1 MKKILKYLLFVL
13 TFCVVFFISFKINI
27 HRLEFAPMKLM
38 ETEWDD
44 SVGTVYVDLDYEN
57 ENGNTY
63 NLYVPANLDKE
74 KEQYLILYIHGGSFN
89 SGAKGDGD
97 IWCRYLVQILC
108 VKGIS
113 YGKCRLYAAE
123 PGKRGI
129 FISDE

>member
-74 KEQYLILYIHGGSFN
+74 KEQYLILISTVEVLIPVLKVMEI
-89 SGAKGDGD
+89 SGAD
-97 IWCRYLVQILC
+97 IMRQRDILRQ
-108 VKGIS
+108 V
-113 YGKCRLYAAE
+113 
-123 PGKRGI
+123 
-129 FISDE
+129 

>member
-1 MKKILKYLLFVL
+1 MKKRFSDLRHHYCSCHRVRSTLWQAGIEPGCMKKNIKISAVCSDILCRL
-13 TFCVVFFISFKINI
+13 FISFKINI

-74 KEQYLILYIHGGSFN
+74 KRTVSDLIYPRWKF
-89 SGAKGDGD
+89 
-97 IWCRYLVQILC
+97 
-108 VKGIS
+108 
-113 YGKCRLYAAE
+113 
-123 PGKRGI
+123 
-129 FISDE
+129 